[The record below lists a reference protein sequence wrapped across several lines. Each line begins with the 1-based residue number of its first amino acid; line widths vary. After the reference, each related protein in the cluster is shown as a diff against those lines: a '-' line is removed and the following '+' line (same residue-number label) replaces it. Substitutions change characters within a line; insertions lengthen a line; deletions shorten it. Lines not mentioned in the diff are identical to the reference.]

1 MPALTLDTE
10 SVSPRTTDPA
20 ATVTTAAAV
29 AAAAAQQQYEEQQ
42 QQQQPAAAQATAST
56 PVPAQPAAR
65 SNSPARPP
73 MSPITPPLNAA
84 TLPVIPPTASTKLP
98 PPATTPAAQAQPQA
112 TFAANRQ
119 TFTHPP
125 IPDASTTAIPPPA
138 PDPIDFDSNPDVLA
152 LKSAISI
159 LQLQRAR
166 ATNDIRTL
174 GTVKD
179 AALQNPEAFVED
191 LAAGRIRGHGDPLF
205 PQAEDEDSS
214 SDDSDDDQAPQN
226 TADSAAA
233 PQGEQSTA
241 MDVDASSADAGKKKT
256 KPRSKQ
262 PKQPWSDLPRPQ
274 NIVRCPPI
282 NWSQY
287 AVAGDSLDRLHAE
300 QQARPSQGQPA
311 VMGPGGT
318 FEFRAGGEN
327 QMEFT
332 GIAAPYT
339 PGRDRLDKK
348 PKGSRR

>member
-20 ATVTTAAAV
+20 A
-29 AAAAAQQQYEEQQ
+29 AAQQQYQ
-42 QQQQPAAAQATAST
+42 QQQQPAATVST
-56 PVPAQPAAR
+56 PAPAQSAPR

-73 MSPITPPLNAA
+73 VSPITPPLNAA
-84 TLPVIPPTASTKLP
+84 TLPPVPRTAATQLP
-98 PPATTPAAQAQPQA
+98 PPATAAAQAQPQA
-112 TFAANRQ
+112 TFAAGRQ

-125 IPDASTTAIPPPA
+125 IPDASATAIPPPT

-159 LQLQRAR
+159 LQLQRQR
-166 ATNDIRTL
+166 ATNDIRAL

-191 LAAGRIRGHGDPLF
+191 LASGRIRGHGDPLF
-205 PQAEDEDSS
+205 PQAGDDDEDSS
-214 SDDSDDDQAPQN
+214 SDESAD
-226 TADSAAA
+226 DSALKDTTEGA
-233 PQGEQSTA
+233 TA
-241 MDVDASSADAGKKKT
+241 SEGSQATVMDVDSSASGKKAKPKT
-256 KPRSKQ
+256 KQ
-262 PKQPWSDLPRPQ
+262 PKQPWADLPRPQ

-327 QMEFT
+327 QVEFT

-348 PKGSRR
+348 PKGGRR